1 MREEQDDRYTP
12 ANGGKAQASG
22 GGEVEV
28 LQLSNHSR
36 GSIGRDHLLCRPQRI
51 AGAGDIDVQQRRVVR
66 TDLFKAKFEQP
77 PVFLPGEPVGD
88 PDQRAGAGDHGSEG
102 KAGGRGLVAIGG
114 LTHLV
119 QPLCAEAKGEG
130 PRLLRRR
137 VGEAEDRLGKNE
149 TGHMFMFRSFEQ
161 ESTGMFSTGAADGNF
176 LFYLMPL
183 NEGVEAGNDLKSV
196 GRCRRR
202 R

>member
-1 MREEQDDRYTP
+1 M
-12 ANGGKAQASG
+12 
-22 GGEVEV
+22 
-28 LQLSNHSR
+28 
-36 GSIGRDHLLCRPQRI
+36 
-51 AGAGDIDVQQRRVVR
+51 QQRRVVR
-66 TDLFKAKFEQP
+66 TDLCKAKFEHP

-102 KAGGRGLVAIGG
+102 KAGGRGLVAVGG

-119 QPLCAEAKGEG
+119 QPLCAEAKGER

-161 ESTGMFSTGAADGNF
+161 ESTGMFSTGAAEEDF

-183 NEGVEAGNDLKSV
+183 NEGAENSDDATAAACVV
-196 GRCRRR
+196 GCFAQHLEPGSRPTRRWDC
-202 R
+202 